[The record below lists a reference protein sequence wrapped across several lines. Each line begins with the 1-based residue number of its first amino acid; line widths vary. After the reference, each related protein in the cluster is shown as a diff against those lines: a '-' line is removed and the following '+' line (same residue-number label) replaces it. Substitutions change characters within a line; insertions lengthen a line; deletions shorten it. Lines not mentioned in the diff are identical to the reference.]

1 MSQYQLQACSFR
13 PEKMLRKKKV
23 TNMTAANYVK
33 LVKLLGA
40 TNRYLLTPGVIS
52 NSE

>member
-1 MSQYQLQACSFR
+1 
-13 PEKMLRKKKV
+13 
-23 TNMTAANYVK
+23 MTAANYVK

-52 NSE
+52 NSEWVAYPDLSWVCESRL